1 MCIMEDCFELGLF
14 KSITVHLVLFKFI
27 VINIINIINITTST
41 VTTLYMKLLCKRREE
56 LVDKQLTRH
65 KRRTR
70 DK

>member
-1 MCIMEDCFELGLF
+1 MCIMEGCFELGLL
-14 KSITVHLVLFKFI
+14 KPITVYLVLFKFI
-27 VINIINIINITTST
+27 VINIINITTST